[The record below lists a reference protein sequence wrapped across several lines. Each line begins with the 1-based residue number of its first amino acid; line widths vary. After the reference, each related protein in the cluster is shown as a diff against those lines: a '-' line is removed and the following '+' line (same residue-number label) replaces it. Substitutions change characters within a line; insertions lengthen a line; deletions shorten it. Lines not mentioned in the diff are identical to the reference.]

1 MLIDFTFSNVRSF
14 KDKVTFS
21 METGEGITAYSK
33 ENTIR
38 HDIVDAVKSAFI
50 FGGNAS
56 GKTNLLRALMLLRIV
71 VLNGTLSEIES
82 LPIDTY
88 AHGND
93 NTYFN
98 IQFIKNDKQFI
109 NDTFKG
115 SITSAN

>member
-1 MLIDFTFSNVRSF
+1 
-14 KDKVTFS
+14 

-71 VLNGTLSEIES
+71 VLHGTLSEIDS

-88 AHGND
+88 AYGND

-98 IQFIKNDKQFI
+98 IRFIKTI
-109 NDTFKG
+109 NNLR
-115 SITSAN
+115 IP